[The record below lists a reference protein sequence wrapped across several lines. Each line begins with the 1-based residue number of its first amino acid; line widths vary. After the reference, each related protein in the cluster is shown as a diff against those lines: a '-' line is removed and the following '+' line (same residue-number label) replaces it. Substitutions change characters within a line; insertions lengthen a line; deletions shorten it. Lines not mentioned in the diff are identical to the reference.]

1 MQHVKLADNSMAK
14 ELQENEVVTFG
25 DFRITTDSDREGNR
39 IIKINTDLGFMLVR
53 PQSGNSIIVES
64 TKSVK

>member
-1 MQHVKLADNSMAK
+1 MAK

-25 DFRITTDSDREGNR
+25 DFRITTDSDREGNQ

-53 PQSGNSIIVES
+53 PQAGNSIIVES